1 MRISVFGLG
10 YVGTVTAACL
20 AGEGHDVVGADINR
34 DKIEWINSGQSP
46 IIEERIE
53 GIIADVVGKK
63 QLSATLDSKA
73 AISETDVS
81 LICVGTPAK
90 DDGEVD
96 LSYVSRVTDKIGNIL
111 KNKSGFHTLVYRSTV
126 PPGTTEEI
134 IIPQLEETS
143 GKKVYIDFDVCYNP
157 QFLREG
163 SGVADFY
170 DPPFIIVGQQSEQAA
185 QIVARLYSSLSAPV
199 ELTTIKT
206 AEMLKYACNSFHALK
221 VCFANEIGTIA
232 RRIGVDGYE
241 LMRLFRLDE
250 KLNLSG
256 LYLNPGF
263 AYGGP
268 CLPKDIQALLQTA
281 VQADH
286 AVPLL
291 EAIADSNRAQIEY
304 GFRLVS
310 SFKKKKIGLLGL
322 SFKSGTDDLRESPL
336 VLLAKKLIADGAQ
349 LLVYDRNVNVSRI
362 FGANRSF
369 IEQEIPDIQRYFGSS
384 IEDVVH
390 NSEVVIVGN
399 RDQEYS
405 EAVRRVKDRILVD
418 FVRIAEDVS
427 GMGGNY
433 RGICW

>member
-34 DKIEWINSGQSP
+34 DKIELINSGQSP